1 MITVTALCPV
11 TFAAGPA
18 QQLPAEAGV
27 TGVLFVDAGDGRRFG
42 LVQEDLLEAL
52 TFVAAGR
59 QVIDEHEVLSLD
71 QYGPDQAGLVSFQV
85 RIGSDGEEVASW
97 TGGRRELLH
106 DVRRCWA
113 IVEDAAFAWGDA
125 QLLHDL
131 HDPGGAWS
139 RHLYAARHLA
149 VPA

>member
-11 TFAAGPA
+11 TFAAVPR
-18 QQLPAEAGV
+18 QHLPAEAGV
-27 TGVLFVDAGDGRRFG
+27 TGVLFVDTGDGRRFG
-42 LVQEDLLEAL
+42 LVQVDLLEAL

-59 QVIDEHEVLSLD
+59 QVIDEHGVLSLD
-71 QYGPDQAGLVSFQV
+71 QYGTGRAGLVSFQL

-97 TGGRRELLH
+97 TSSRRRLLE

-125 QLLHDL
+125 QLLYAL
-131 HDPGGAWS
+131 GDPGGTWS
-139 RHLYAARHLA
+139 RHLYAAQHLA
-149 VPA
+149 VST

>member
-1 MITVTALCPV
+1 MITVTALSPV
-11 TFAAGPA
+11 IFAAVPG
-18 QQLPAEAGV
+18 QRLPAEAGV
-27 TGVLFVDAGDGRRFG
+27 TGVLLVDTGDGRRFG

-52 TFVAAGR
+52 TAGR

-71 QYGPDQAGLVSFQV
+71 QYGADQAELVSFQL
-85 RIGSDGEEVASW
+85 RTGSGGEEVAWW
-97 TGGRRELLH
+97 TGSRRQLLH
-106 DVRRCWA
+106 DLRRCWA

-131 HDPGGAWS
+131 HNPGGAWS
-139 RHLYAARHLA
+139 RHRYAARHLA